1 MGHNGEAA
9 LALQHEYEAA
19 GQAFAAQTPLTQRF
33 VESQARALAEAIVQH
48 AAQARFRLPD
58 QVVDPADQSRPLNVP
73 ADQRE
78 QVVGGAGLFDR
89 LSRNADVRK
98 QLRVRLGE
106 LEQSPQPAV
115 VVSARLL
122 RYATAMYMVRGLLP
136 SGRSVTYVAA
146 EDEEIPTL
154 PVAGLQEPESAI
166 TAATDAIVEEGQSEN
181 GRGELQ
187 VPYATAARRFYL
199 PQWVAF
205 DDQDQLLVNTLAEA
219 EAHLASMQRYM
230 EILHLARAFAPYIVA
245 DEDYQHKRY
254 GMLGQ
259 LINQGRALARYQ
271 TRDIIA
277 TIRSRAARGE
287 LNRGLSLSLPYF
299 NDQTLELQL
308 NNFEVIPAGRIMFVP
323 AFVVRAAQEEQA
335 KVAEDTRLNAST
347 RQHLLAE
354 LQMLEAAFDTGAQQ
368 AYRALSQSR
377 SKANG

>member
-1 MGHNGEAA
+1 MGHNGEAV

-19 GQAFAAQTPLTQRF
+19 GRAFAVQTPLTQRF
-33 VESQARALAEAIVQH
+33 VEAQARALAEAIVQH
-48 AAQARFRLPD
+48 TAQARFRLPD
-58 QVVDPADQSRPLNVP
+58 QVVDPADQSRPLSVP

-115 VVSARLL
+115 VISARLL

-166 TAATDAIVEEGQSEN
+166 TAATDAIVEEGRSEN

-219 EAHLASMQRYM
+219 EAHLASMQRYV

-271 TRDIIA
+271 TRNIIA

>member
-1 MGHNGEAA
+1 MGHNGEAV

-19 GQAFAAQTPLTQRF
+19 GRAFAAQTPLTQRF
-33 VESQARALAEAIVQH
+33 VEAQARALAEAIVQH
-48 AAQARFRLPD
+48 TAQARFRLPD
-58 QVVDPADQSRPLNVP
+58 QVFDPADQSRPLTVP

-115 VVSARLL
+115 VISARLL

-166 TAATDAIVEEGQSEN
+166 TAATDAIVEEGRSEN

-219 EAHLASMQRYM
+219 EAHLASMQRYV

-271 TRDIIA
+271 TRNIIA